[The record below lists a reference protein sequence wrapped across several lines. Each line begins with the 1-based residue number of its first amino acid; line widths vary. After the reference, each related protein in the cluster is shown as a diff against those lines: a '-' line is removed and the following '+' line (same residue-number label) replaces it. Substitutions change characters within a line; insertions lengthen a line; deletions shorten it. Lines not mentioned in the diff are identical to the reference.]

1 MLNWNDYRKQLAAGV
16 KEIGQLSPDT
26 IKGYLALSAAGQK
39 TDLLGAKVR
48 ELIALAVAVTLR
60 CDGCITVH
68 TEAAIKRGATKE
80 EIAEALGVATTVN
93 AGAALVY
100 SARVM
105 DAFNEYPS
113 AASPRDRIPLP
124 ICVSELGCSA
134 ACSSLG
140 ARCIA
145 LICSAVFGWPCCSAL
160 WPGSISETADSS

>member
-1 MLNWNDYRKQLAAGV
+1 MMLDWNDYRKQLAVGI

-26 IKGYLALSAAGQK
+26 IKGYVALNSAGQK

-68 TEAAIKRGATKE
+68 TEAAIKRGATKQ
-80 EIAEALGVATTVN
+80 EIAEALAVATTVN

-105 DAFNEYPS
+105 DAFMEYPR
-113 AASPRDRIPLP
+113 AALPRQPDSP
-124 ICVSELGCSA
+124 A
-134 ACSSLG
+134 AQ
-140 ARCIA
+140 RR
-145 LICSAVFGWPCCSAL
+145 
-160 WPGSISETADSS
+160 

>member
-1 MLNWNDYRKQLAAGV
+1 MVTGKIRYQDSDMMLDWNDYRKQLAAGV

-26 IKGYLALSAAGQK
+26 IKGYMALSVAGQK

-68 TEAAIKRGATKE
+68 TEAAIKRGATRE

-113 AASPRDRIPLP
+113 AAPPREPDSPHQ
-124 ICVSELGCSA
+124 SA
-134 ACSSLG
+134 
-140 ARCIA
+140 
-145 LICSAVFGWPCCSAL
+145 
-160 WPGSISETADSS
+160 

>member
-1 MLNWNDYRKQLAAGV
+1 MMLDWNDYRKQLAAGV
-16 KEIGQLSPDT
+16 KEIGQFSPDT
-26 IKGYLALSAAGQK
+26 IKGYMVLSAAGQK
-39 TDLLGAKVR
+39 ADLLGAKVR

-105 DAFNEYPS
+105 DAFREYPS
-113 AASPRDRIPLP
+113 AASPREPD
-124 ICVSELGCSA
+124 
-134 ACSSLG
+134 SLANLRG
-140 ARCIA
+140 
-145 LICSAVFGWPCCSAL
+145 
-160 WPGSISETADSS
+160 

>member
-1 MLNWNDYRKQLAAGV
+1 MMLDWNDYRKQLAAGV

-26 IKGYLALSAAGQK
+26 IKGYMAISAAGQA

-68 TEAAIKRGATKE
+68 TETAIKRGATKE
-80 EIAEALGVATTVN
+80 EIAEALGVAAAVS

-113 AASPRDRIPLP
+113 TATSPEPD
-124 ICVSELGCSA
+124 
-134 ACSSLG
+134 SL
-140 ARCIA
+140 AKLRR
-145 LICSAVFGWPCCSAL
+145 
-160 WPGSISETADSS
+160 